1 MHLMPDGSFRG
12 YSNVLRGYIAPIGV
26 ASVKTVVVFVD
37 NYKRGYPSEFATINL
52 MEARTGVLRAVD
64 V

>member
-1 MHLMPDGSFRG
+1 M
-12 YSNVLRGYIAPIGV
+12 LRGYIAPIGV